1 MTGDGVNDAP
11 SLKQADVGIAM
22 GSGSDIAIEAADMV
36 LLESFVAI
44 VEAVKYGRV
53 VFGKSMFHDTE
64 DQPNAILRLSKS
76 PERMKG
82 SLTACKTISRRQSAT
97 SCLPAH
103 FPNSGRSSQALF
115 SDFHRFCRPF

>member
-36 LLESFVAI
+36 LLESFAAV

-53 VFGKSMFHDTE
+53 VFGKSFFHSTE
-64 DQPNAILRLSKS
+64 EA
-76 PERMKG
+76 
-82 SLTACKTISRRQSAT
+82 AKTMLHSIECPWT
-97 SCLPAH
+97 YVK
-103 FPNSGRSSQALF
+103 
-115 SDFHRFCRPF
+115 